1 MGPRLP
7 FAFLLCVF
15 LGGCS
20 TVDRLNAPAL
30 EGKPG
35 ETGLVVVRAEATLQG
50 FRDTSGQ
57 VVVGG
62 TLLRVGQGD
71 RIEGKAAA
79 GYIVF
84 SGLAPG
90 DYLLETVHTT
100 WTDLNYT
107 IRHRYAVG
115 DESTAQLAV
124 RAGEPAFIGFVR
136 IREVRSAQEGRVYV
150 EWRRTREDEA
160 AAWRWFSGVFGAHP
174 WAEAARRRLAALG
187 S

>member
-1 MGPRLP
+1 MRS
-7 FAFLLCVF
+7 LLLLAAAALAACA
-15 LGGCS
+15 S
-20 TVDRLNAPAL
+20 IDRLNAPAL
-30 EGKPG
+30 VGKPE
-35 ETGLVVVRAEATLQG
+35 ETGLVLVRAEATLQG

-62 TLLRVGQGD
+62 TLLRIGKGD
-71 RIEGKAAA
+71 RIDGKAAA

-84 SGLAPG
+84 SGVAPG

-100 WTDLNYT
+100 WTDLNFT

-115 DESTAQLAV
+115 DEATAQIAV

-136 IREVRSAQEGRVYV
+136 IREVRSAQDGRVYV

-187 S
+187 A